1 VVRLRNA
8 IHGGNV
14 YAASRDLGRRVRN
27 LIDFSASINP
37 LGPSPRVWRAIA
49 DTRHLLAHYPDPDCW
64 ELRQTL
70 AKCWDRQPDEIAVGN
85 GSTEL
90 IDVLPRALKIRHL
103 LVIHPTFSE
112 YVATMERVG
121 GRVSAVY
128 AKRTEQYM
136 QPISDLCHALDT
148 RRPKSSAIDGVML
161 CNPNSPTGQACA
173 VDEVRRLADL
183 AQRRGIW
190 LIIDEAFAD
199 YCAERSFLPVAVAW
213 PRVVILRSVTKFYA
227 LPGLRV
233 GYAVAKPTVVEALRR
248 QMPPWS
254 VNVMGQAAALAA
266 VNDSGYARKS
276 VRFMDCE
283 RERLGIMLAA
293 LPYCVVTPTY
303 ANYFFLELPR
313 GWSAREVSAALRGEG
328 LLIRDCSTV
337 PGANARS
344 IRLAVRSHDE
354 NVCLIQALSRLLRQK
369 RS

>member
-1 VVRLRNA
+1 MARLRSSS
-8 IHGGNV
+8 HGGNV
-14 YAASRDLGRRVRN
+14 YAASRDLGRSVRN

-37 LGPSPRVWRAIA
+37 LGPSPRVWQAIA
-49 DTRHLLAHYPDPDCW
+49 DCRDLLAHYPDPDCW

-70 AKCWDRQPDEIAVGN
+70 AKCWDRQPEEIVVGN

-112 YVATMERVG
+112 YVATMERAG

-128 AKRTEQYM
+128 AKRTEQYV
-136 QPISDLCHALDT
+136 QPIVDLCHVLDP
-148 RRPKSSAIDGVML
+148 RRPKTSAIDGVML
-161 CNPNSPTGQACA
+161 CNPNSPTGQACT
-173 VDEVRRLADL
+173 VDEIQRLADL
-183 AQRRGIW
+183 AQRRGLW

-199 YCAERSFLPVAVAW
+199 YCAERSFLPIAGSW

-233 GYAVAKPTVVEALRR
+233 GYAVAKPAVIEALRR
-248 QMPPWS
+248 QVSPWS

-266 VNDSGYARKS
+266 INDVSYARKS
-276 VRFMDCE
+276 VRFMD
-283 RERLGIMLAA
+283 RERKRLGTMLAA
-293 LPYCVVTPTY
+293 LPSCVITRTY

-313 GWSAREVSAALRGEG
+313 GWLAREVSTTLRGEG

-344 IRLAVRSHDE
+344 IRLAVRSQQE
-354 NVCLIQALSRLLRQK
+354 NDFLLQALSKTLLQQRP
-369 RS
+369 

>member
-1 VVRLRNA
+1 VARLRSLP
-8 IHGGNV
+8 HGGNV
-14 YAASRDLGRRVRN
+14 YAVSRALGRGVRN

-49 DTRHLLAHYPDPDCW
+49 DSRHLLAHYPDPDCW

-70 AKCWDRQPDEIAVGN
+70 AKCWDRRPDEIVVGN

-90 IDVLPRALKIRHL
+90 IDVLPRALQIRHL

-112 YVATMERVG
+112 YVAAMERAG
-121 GRVSAVY
+121 GRASAVY
-128 AKRTEQYM
+128 AKRAEQYV
-136 QPISDLCHALDT
+136 QPIVDLCRVLDK

-161 CNPNSPTGQACA
+161 CNPNSPTGQACT
-173 VDEVRRLADL
+173 VDEIRGLAEIT
-183 AQRRGIW
+183 QRRGMW
-190 LIIDEAFAD
+190 LLIDEAFCD
-199 YCAERSFLPVAVAW
+199 YCPDRSFLPVAASW

-233 GYAVAKPTVVEALRR
+233 GYAVAKPTVIEALRR

-266 VNDSGYARKS
+266 VNDLGYARKS
-276 VRFMDCE
+276 VRFMDRE
-283 RERLGIMLAA
+283 RERLGTKLAA

-313 GWSAREVSAALRGEG
+313 GWPAREVCAKLQGEG

-344 IRLAVRSHDE
+344 IRLAVRSQQE
-354 NVCLIQALSRLLRQK
+354 NDFLLQALSRTLLQQRP
-369 RS
+369 

>member
-1 VVRLRNA
+1 VARLRSSL
-8 IHGGNV
+8 HGGNV
-14 YAASRDLGRRVRN
+14 YAASRDLGRGVRN

-49 DTRHLLAHYPDPDCW
+49 DSHHLLAHYPDPDCW
-64 ELRQTL
+64 ELRHTL
-70 AKCWDRQPDEIAVGN
+70 AKCWDRQPDEIVVGN

-90 IDVLPRALKIRHL
+90 IDVLPRALKLRHL

-112 YVATMERVG
+112 YVAAMERAG
-121 GRVSAVY
+121 GRISAVY
-128 AKRTEQYM
+128 AKRAEQYV
-136 QPISDLCHALDT
+136 QPIVDLCHVLDK
-148 RRPKSSAIDGVML
+148 RRAKSTAIDGVML
-161 CNPNSPTGQACA
+161 CNPNSPTGQACT
-173 VDEVRRLADL
+173 VDEIQRLAEIT
-183 AQRRGIW
+183 QRRGMW
-190 LIIDEAFAD
+190 LLIDEAFCD
-199 YCAERSFLPVAVAW
+199 YCSDRSFLPVAASW

-233 GYAVAKPTVVEALRR
+233 GYAVAKPTVVETLRR

-266 VNDSGYARKS
+266 VDDSGYARKS
-276 VRFMDCE
+276 VRFMDRE
-283 RERLGIMLAA
+283 RERLGTRLAA

-313 GWSAREVSAALRGEG
+313 GWSAREVGAKLQGEG

-344 IRLAVRSHDE
+344 IRLAVRSQRE
-354 NVCLIQALSRLLRQK
+354 NDFLLQALSKTLLQQRP
-369 RS
+369 

>member
-1 VVRLRNA
+1 MARLRNS

-14 YAASRDLGRRVRN
+14 YAASRDLGRSVRN

-49 DTRHLLAHYPDPDCW
+49 DSRHLLAHYPDPDCW

-70 AKCWDRQPDEIAVGN
+70 AKCWDRQPEEIAVGN

-103 LVIHPTFSE
+103 LVAHPTFSE
-112 YVATMERVG
+112 YAAAMERTG

-128 AKRTEQYM
+128 AKRTEQYV
-136 QPISDLCHALDT
+136 QPIGDLCQVLDT
-148 RRPKSSAIDGVML
+148 QRPKSMTIDGVML
-161 CNPNSPTGQACA
+161 CNPNSPTGQACT
-173 VDEVRRLADL
+173 VDEIRRLADL
-183 AQRRGIW
+183 AQRRGMW
-190 LIIDEAFAD
+190 VIIDEAFAD
-199 YCAERSFLPVAVAW
+199 YCAERSFLPAAVSW
-213 PRVVILRSVTKFYA
+213 PRVVILRSITKFYA

-233 GYAVAKPTVVEALRR
+233 GYAVAKSSVIKALRR

-254 VNVMGQAAALAA
+254 VNVMGQAAASAA
-266 VNDSGYARKS
+266 VKDSGYAKKS
-276 VRFMDCE
+276 VRFMDHE
-283 RERLGIMLAA
+283 RERFGFMLAA
-293 LPYCVVTPTY
+293 LPSCLVTPTH

-313 GWSAREVSAALRGEG
+313 GWHARELSAQLRSEG
-328 LLIRDCSTV
+328 LLVRDCSTV
-337 PGANARS
+337 PGANSRS

-354 NVCLIQALSRLLRQK
+354 NDCLIQALLRLLRQQ